1 MTNLTRDQSA
11 NVSSGATFSQ
21 LPEGD
26 ATADALWTGG
36 HGGYATYRIPSL
48 VTTSDGAVLAFCEGR
63 RAGRGDSGQIDLLL
77 RRSADGGQSWSPTQ
91 VVVSWPGFTVGN
103 PTPVLVRE
111 TGDVVLV
118 FCSNEAEA
126 HESTIRKGLFRRAV
140 WTVTSADG
148 GLTWGSPIEITSQ
161 VMRDDWTWYA
171 TGPCHA
177 VQLRSGRILV
187 PCNHRH
193 LDTEIV
199 TLSRH
204 AHVIYSDDLGASWN
218 IGGGIEVEGANESVV
233 VETSTGAIYLNSR
246 DQHGRGY
253 RFTARSDDGG
263 LTFHDV
269 GIDETLTDPP
279 CQATALAI
287 TGVSGDPL
295 VFLNPAGPGRSMLT
309 ARVSLDEGRTWQMPF
324 LIHPGL
330 AAYSDLV
337 QLHPAPGCTE
347 PRATLLALYETG
359 TDNDCDRL
367 VQVRLTV
374 DGAGTIELL
383 KMDDYQSDVICE

>member
-1 MTNLTRDQSA
+1 MTRESPHPVVDVDALIAQERSA
-11 NVSSGATFSQ
+11 LAPN
-21 LPEGD
+21 
-26 ATADALWTGG
+26 ALWTGG
-36 HGGYATYRIPSL
+36 DGGYTTYRIPAL
-48 VTTSDGAVLAFCEGR
+48 VSTADGTVLAFCEGR

-77 RRSADGGQSWSPTQ
+77 RRSSDGGHTWSPTQ

-111 TGDVVLV
+111 TGDVLLV
-118 FCSNEAEA
+118 FCSNEAQA
-126 HESTIRKGLFRRAV
+126 HESTIRKGLYGRDV

-148 GLTWGSPIEITSQ
+148 GLTWGTPVQITSQ

-177 VQLRSGRILV
+177 IQLGSGRLLV

-193 LDTEIV
+193 LDTETV

-204 AHVIYSDDLGASWN
+204 AHVIYSDDLGESWH
-218 IGGGIEVEGANESVV
+218 IGGGIDVEGANESVV
-233 VETSTGAIYLNSR
+233 VETLGGEIYLNSR
-246 DQHGRGY
+246 DQHGRGH

-263 LTFHDV
+263 LTFRDV
-269 GIDETLTDPP
+269 RIDETLTDPP
-279 CQATALAI
+279 CQATALAVTELSAAPI
-287 TGVSGDPL
+287 

-309 ARVSLDEGRTWQMPF
+309 ARVSLDNGRTWTSSQ

-337 QLHPAPGCTE
+337 QIDGAESLASPSANAE
-347 PRATLLALYETG
+347 PIALLLALFETG
-359 TDNDCDRL
+359 VKDDCERIA
-367 VQVRLTV
+367 VTRLTV
-374 DGAGTIELL
+374 DNTGAIGIL
-383 KMDDYQSDVICE
+383 DFAH

>member
-1 MTNLTRDQSA
+1 
-11 NVSSGATFSQ
+11 
-21 LPEGD
+21 
-26 ATADALWTGG
+26 
-36 HGGYATYRIPSL
+36 
-48 VTTSDGAVLAFCEGR
+48 
-63 RAGRGDSGQIDLLL
+63 
-77 RRSADGGQSWSPTQ
+77 
-91 VVVSWPGFTVGN
+91 
-103 PTPVLVRE
+103 
-111 TGDVVLV
+111 
-118 FCSNEAEA
+118 
-126 HESTIRKGLFRRAV
+126 
-140 WTVTSADG
+140 
-148 GLTWGSPIEITSQ
+148 
-161 VMRDDWTWYA
+161 
-171 TGPCHA
+171 
-177 VQLRSGRILV
+177 
-187 PCNHRH
+187 
-193 LDTEIV
+193 
-199 TLSRH
+199 
-204 AHVIYSDDLGASWN
+204 LGASWN